1 MSGKLDD
8 LLNVL
13 LVVGLDNPT
22 KEDPD
27 TQEVNLEESRRK
39 TDEVLRRL
47 ERELF
52 SEDEKTFIAKLEQLQ
67 NKYDDVDN
75 SDYEQELVKLIG
87 SM

>member
-1 MSGKLDD
+1 LSGKLDD

>member
-1 MSGKLDD
+1 M
-8 LLNVL
+8 
-13 LVVGLDNPT
+13 VGLDNPT